1 MVILS
6 TRKNKEN
13 KEYLVVNQL
22 DLGNNIKM
30 IHESWV
36 ITIIFVVVNK
46 YE

>member
-30 IHESWV
+30 IHES
-36 ITIIFVVVNK
+36 
-46 YE
+46 